1 MQKKKWVRVSLAVVI
16 VGGAFGAMSAA
27 GCSGDDTSGP
37 GPKTD
42 GGKDS
47 SVNGDSGPMVDS
59 SPQSDTGLG
68 TDADAGKP
76 PNAKVYIV
84 HAAADPLATPLRFCF
99 GVNPTDAGTSTVTG
113 SINPF
118 PDFVTVPGG
127 IAGLYPGFG
136 GSTASS
142 PALKAFDL
150 SILTIELYA
159 IDATQISQDTADGGP
174 DGGPEVPCE
183 KLIGS
188 DGLGAAAGGGTS
200 AAGGTLVLNKQF
212 WSLGTIG
219 SGTLNHGETWVAAVT
234 GCFPGEDANEA
245 DFCPTSP
252 AYSNATGNLSF
263 KAWQLDN
270 STAVAA
276 DAGIGAQFGN
286 ASPAWDTVN
295 AQAGGVTTAAG
306 FWIETLPV
314 TPEGGTGEDGGDAG
328 DAAATDGGD
337 SGATDAGAPGP
348 TLTLLPITGTGTY
361 GTLSPAKLAT
371 VPVPLNVPTAGFFSA
386 FIGGDAGA
394 IYFPPG
400 GCQPGVSCASP
411 FLLPLPAIDQIT
423 NGTVTSEF
431 VNGKGYAFILVGDPL
446 DPTYINPVDGGAATS
461 TTGVFNGKSAHFL
474 GFPTSNP

>member
-27 GCSGDDTSGP
+27 GCSGDDTTTP
-37 GPKTD
+37 PKTD
-42 GGKDS
+42 GGKTDS
-47 SVNGDSGPMVDS
+47 SVSDSGTTGDT
-59 SPQSDTGLG
+59 SPQGDTGSG
-68 TDADAGKP
+68 TDGDAATP

-113 SINPF
+113 SIDPF

-142 PALKAFDL
+142 PVLKTFDL
-150 SILTIELYA
+150 SILALELYA
-159 IDATQISQDTADGGP
+159 IDATQIAQDTADGGP
-174 DGGPEVPCE
+174 DGGAEIPCE

-200 AAGGTLVLNKQF
+200 AAGGTLILNKQF
-212 WSLGTIG
+212 WSVGTIAK
-219 SGTLNHGETWVAAVT
+219 GTLNHGETWVAAVT

-252 AYSNATGNLSF
+252 AYSNATGNLSL

-270 STAVAA
+270 ATAVAA
-276 DAGIGAQFGN
+276 DAGIGAQFGS

-295 AQAGGVTTAAG
+295 AQTGGVTTAAG

-314 TPEGGTGEDGGDAG
+314 TPEGGTGDGGGEAG
-328 DAAATDGGD
+328 DAATDGGD

-348 TLTLLPITGTGTY
+348 TLTFIPITGTGTY

-371 VPVPLNVPTAGFFSA
+371 VPVPLNVATAGFFSA
-386 FIGGDAGA
+386 FIGADAGA

-400 GCQPGVSCASP
+400 GCQPGVSCSSP
-411 FLLPLPAIDQIT
+411 LLLPLPAIDLLT
-423 NGTVTSEF
+423 NGTVTGEF

-446 DPTYINPVDGGAATS
+446 DYPYINPVDGGQATS